1 MKQNRFL
8 SILVL
13 MFLCFGIGMFAQ
25 LWAVVPNAVS
35 NPYPADGEIDVPST
49 LRLTWDHVKG
59 AGGAPTGYRV
69 SLREAPLKS

>member
-1 MKQNRFL
+1 MNQNRFL

-25 LWAVVPNAVS
+25 LWAAVPNAVS
-35 NPYPADGEIDVPST
+35 NPYPADGAIDVPST
-49 LRLTWDHVKG
+49 LRLTWDIVKG

-69 SLREAPLKS
+69 SCEKLPSS